1 MALLHGQSNIK
12 VAYIENGV
20 TTYLEPLIETVIWS
34 GDVMQAAR
42 RLDITLHVTID
53 GTKRI
58 FKPKNG
64 MEIRFFNDGFEYF
77 RGVVFTYSID
87 HTGMMKITAYDE
99 AIYLNKNTDTRIF
112 RNMTASQIIK
122 QICTEYGIASGT
134 IVDTGYVIPKLIFR
148 EKTLYEMIIMA
159 LTETKKQ
166 TGKRFFM
173 YTAIGKVNVVERKKQ
188 MVPYVIESGVN
199 LISGSHTLSIE
210 DLRNVINVFSG
221 DGDKP
226 SVSSAKN
233 NESIKR
239 FGLMKHVEYMD
250 GDATKSQADQ
260 RAKELLSKMSRETAT
275 STIEALG
282 IGYAFAG
289 RACYVK
295 DVMIGFANS
304 YYITNDTHTFEDGMH
319 RMALGISLTDE
330 LPEIE
335 YVAPKEKDTSNGWGS
350 ENGAEYSGG
359 KATVNSNV
367 RRYEELVRKYAAKY
381 GIENMTELLLAKMM
395 QESKGLGGDPMQSSE
410 SLGLPPNT
418 IKDPEKSI
426 EQGVKYF
433 AQVLEKAK
441 GDVKLALQSY
451 NFGSGFIDYAL
462 ARGGYS
468 KEVAKQYSAMM
479 AKKKGWSRYGDVN
492 YVDHVLQYY
501 TPESLGNGSKSTDA
515 PNSTIAHVI
524 SIARTYIGKTKYV
537 WGGGRTESQRNRNM
551 FDCSS
556 FVKHVFLRAG
566 VDIGGPFSGVTTQTL
581 VKEGREVPMKDI
593 RVGDLVFAHTNR
605 KYGHV
610 LIYTGNGKVIGC
622 GESGTKEN
630 SLAYWQS
637 TYGIDAIRR
646 IV

>member
-20 TTYLEPLIETVIWS
+20 TTYLEPLIETVVWS

-42 RLDITLHVTID
+42 RLDITLNATID
-53 GTKRI
+53 GTKRV

-64 MEIRFFNDGFEYF
+64 MEVRFFNDGFEYF
-77 RGVVFTYSID
+77 RGIVFTYSID

-99 AIYLNKNTDTRIF
+99 GIYLNKNTDTRIF
-112 RNMTASQIIK
+112 RNLTASQIIK
-122 QICTEYGIASGT
+122 QICTEYGIAAGT
-134 IVDTGYVIPKLIFR
+134 IADTGYVIPKLIFR

-173 YTAIGKVNVVERKKQ
+173 YTSSGKINVVERKKQ

-199 LISGSHTLSIE
+199 LISGNHTLSIE
-210 DLRNVINVFSG
+210 DLRNVVDVFSG

-226 SVSSAKN
+226 SISSARN

-260 RAKELLSKMSRETAT
+260 RAKELLSKMSRETAS

-282 IGYAFAG
+282 IGFAFAG

-304 YYITNDTHTFEDGMH
+304 YYITNDTHTFEDGTH
-319 RMALGISLTDE
+319 RMTLGISLTDE

-335 YVAPKEKDTSNGWGS
+335 YVPPKENDTSSGWGS

-367 RRYEELVRKYAAKY
+367 RRYEELVRKYAAQY
-381 GIENMTELLLAKMM
+381 GIENMTELLLALIM
-395 QESKGLGGDPMQSSE
+395 QESGGRLADVMQSSE
-410 SLGLPPNT
+410 SAGMAPNT
-418 IKDPEKSI
+418 IKDPETSI
-426 EQGVKYF
+426 KYGVKHF
-433 AQVLEKAK
+433 ANVLEKSK

-451 NFGSGFIDYAL
+451 NFGTGFIEFAL

-468 KEVAKQYSAMM
+468 KEVAKQFSEIQ

-492 YVDHVLQYY
+492 YVDNVLRYY
-501 TPESLGNGSKSTDA
+501 TQDSYDSGNKSTDA
-515 PNSTIAHVI
+515 PNSTIAHVV

-537 WGGGRTESQRNRNM
+537 YGGGRVESERNRNI

-581 VKEGREVPMKDI
+581 VKEGKEVPLKNLQ
-593 RVGDLVFAHTNR
+593 VGDLVFAHTNR

-637 TYGIDAIRR
+637 EYGIDAVRR

>member
-1 MALLHGQSNIK
+1 MRTIGQSDIK
-12 VAYIENGV
+12 VSYIENGV
-20 TTYLEPLIETVIWS
+20 TTNLEPFIETVVWS

-42 RLDITLHVTID
+42 RLDITLTATID
-53 GTKRI
+53 GKKRI

-64 MEIRFFNDGFEYF
+64 KEIRFSNLGAEYF
-77 RGVVFTYSID
+77 RGVIFSHNID
-87 HTGMMKITAYDE
+87 HTGTMKITAYDE

-122 QICTEYGIASGT
+122 QICTEYGITAGT

-173 YTAIGKVNVVERKKQ
+173 YTSSGKLHVVERKKQ
-188 MVPYVIESGVN
+188 LVPYVIESGVN
-199 LISGSHTLSIE
+199 MISGNHTLSIE
-210 DLRNVINVFSG
+210 DTRNVINVFAG
-221 DGDKP
+221 DEQTPITAAVRGND
-226 SVSSAKN
+226 
-233 NESIKR
+233 SIKQ

-250 GDATKSQADQ
+250 GNATKSQAEQ
-260 RAKELLSKMSRETAT
+260 RAKELLSKMQYQKAT
-275 STIEALG
+275 STVEALG
-282 IGYAFAG
+282 LPEAFAG

-304 YYITNDTHTFEDGMH
+304 YYITNDSHTFEDGMH

-335 YVAPKEKDTSNGWGS
+335 YVAPKEEDTSNGWGG

-501 TPESLGNGSKSTDA
+501 TQESFGSGSKSTDA

-524 SIARTYIGKTKYV
+524 SIAKSYVGKTRYHMG
-537 WGGGRTESQRNRNM
+537 WGRTESDRRANK

-566 VDIGGPFSGVTTQTL
+566 VDIGGPWHSVTTDTL
-581 VKEGREVPMKDI
+581 VREGRSVPLKDV
-593 RVGDLVFAHTNR
+593 RPGDLVFAHTYK

-610 LIYTGNGKVIGC
+610 LIYTQNGKVIGC

-637 TYGIDAIRR
+637 EYGIDAVRR
-646 IV
+646 IL